1 MGLKMGDFAKDERV
15 VEIQLGEETAML
27 AYRPSAYTP
36 RVESELQSALE
47 QNRPSAGMARL
58 LAGVLLSWE
67 VLDEDGNEI
76 EPTMDNLMDIPSVLL
91 GAAITAISADMGG

>member
-15 VEIQLGEETAML
+15 VEMQVGDETASVT
-27 AYRPSAYTP
+27 YRASAYTP
-36 RVESELQSALE
+36 RVESELQGALE
-47 QNRPSAGMARL
+47 QNRPSLGMARL

-91 GAAITAISADMGG
+91 GAAITAISRDMEV